1 MNVLEAIWLA
11 LNLATLFLTLVALTD
26 ALADQSA
33 VKLLNGH
40 AREIAAAGI
49 VRRESFRVVIQG
61 LLLVAILP
69 AIFGV
74 SAGVTIAAL
83 MAVPVVLLTSSLLDS
98 RERKRM
104 TIMVAADIL
113 TESVKAMARLEDAV
127 AENTH
132 LTTLAG
138 QHADHAFREANAVNA
153 KIASQGAAIIAQ
165 GEVQVVSSD
174 AVARMEATVGHTSDQ
189 VEEIHHATV
198 RDDVT

>member
-1 MNVLEAIWLA
+1 VNVLEAIWLA

-83 MAVPVVLLTSSLLDS
+83 MTVPVVLLTSSLLDS

-138 QHADHAFREANAVNA
+138 QHADNAFREANAVNE
-153 KIASQGAAIIAQ
+153 KIANQGAAILAQ

-174 AVARMEATVGHTSDQ
+174 AVARMEATVGHTSEQ